1 MRIPDIPEPWKDYL
15 WVTRLCNGTERG
27 QFLGALNKG
36 RRSTGP
42 TAKGVWESLG
52 PKDWK
57 M

>member
-15 WVTRLCNGTERG
+15 WVTRLYNGTERG